1 MIGQIR
7 LKLMFQMDIYV
18 WNVDGMVLSSI
29 IIYVDRLF

>member
-7 LKLMFQMDIYV
+7 LKLMFQMDICV
-18 WNVDGMVLSSI
+18 WNEDGMVLSSI

>member
-18 WNVDGMVLSSI
+18 WNEDGMVLSSI